1 MANKRTVIAPDEEL
15 LIQGQLTV
23 VGNVVQVEDTTIIT
37 NFENDVLIINS
48 DGTNSDATLSL
59 NKNGTYGNVVYNGNT
74 IGFTKNITL
83 PPGGYIQ
90 GNVIASDNAVLL
102 DHVAKVLT
110 GDVVGDVTGQVSDI
124 SNHDTSALAEDPS
137 ATTSSGTMYFTDARS
152 RASISVTDTSAGQG
166 TLTYNSGTG
175 VITYTGVSD
184 AQIKGL
190 FSATD
195 AGGDGSFAYNSGTGV
210 FTYTGPSASEVRAH
224 ISGGDGITY
233 TSGTGVIDVDS
244 TVVRTSG
251 AQTIA
256 GEKTFTSQINLSTD
270 IIPTTANTYNL
281 GSWANHFD
289 QVFANVLHAEKLDL
303 GDADLTDIHN
313 TFYAGEP
320 TGNVILTRQGGGLF
334 YKHTQPGEPGA
345 GGYYYVDDS
354 NVVTSTNNI
363 TIAGT
368 KTFSGEL
375 NVPTLTNPSVV
386 ANNYT
391 SGDGGGSTKAAS
403 TAYVEAAIS
412 SLINGAPGT
421 LNTLSEISNAIN
433 DDANV
438 GGIVTSNT
446 TRILA
451 LEGVTVSSGNGLS
464 VDNSAILSSPTL
476 SVNAGDGISV
486 GANIDVDSTVVRTSG
501 DQSLADAK
509 TFTGTLIIP
518 DSSATANGAIYYDNS
533 TNKAYIYFNGSQRE
547 ITPAIDAGDVEDVGA
562 TGINIYAGT
571 RLVGNVTYHGIKS
584 IGGGTYT
591 SLSEASNVI
600 TVDGNISAIRSAFS
614 AVDNAGDG
622 TFSYN
627 SSTGVFSYSGV
638 SQSQIRSEFSASG
651 DLSYNSSTGEFS
663 FTERTDSEVRGLFSA
678 SGLVSYD
685 SATGAITTTADNYAN
700 WQFTTGSA
708 GNQTISSNDLVTFAG
723 SSGITVTHS
732 GSTITIAGQNG
743 DITDVIAG
751 TGLTGG
757 GTSGSVTLNFDQT
770 YLSSISSN
778 VTTTGNITGDY
789 IFATSFFEGDLNGA
803 VTIDVNNNSG
813 ATLNKGKAVYLTGGY
828 KGDNPNIALANNNS
842 PSTMPAIGIVKE
854 NISNQSIGQVV
865 TSGVMNFSS
874 HGYTLGEDLY
884 INGAGDLTTTVPT
897 GEVNLLQKIGKVV
910 SPNHIIVQ
918 GAFRTNATPNLNS
931 GNIFLGSAGNQA
943 VTAVLNTSIV
953 PEGTNEY
960 YTVARANSA
969 IDARVTKSMVDALG
983 IDATTVDGIDSS
995 SFLRSDAADTHSGT
1009 ITPSSDNSINLGS
1022 GSLRYNEVY
1031 AVTFRGTATSAQYA
1045 DLAENYLADAPYAPG
1060 TVVEFGGDKEVTA
1073 VTKEGSPAVAG
1084 VISTDPAHL
1093 MNSALEGD
1101 NVVAV
1106 ALRGRVPCKV
1116 YGPVKKG
1123 DVLIASNHRGL
1134 ATAAP
1139 FRGYQT
1145 PAASIVG
1152 KAISDHKGMAEGVV
1166 EILV

>member
-59 NKNGTYGNVVYNGNT
+59 NKNGTYGNIVFEGGN
-74 IGFTKNITL
+74 IEFNRNITFASTVAS
-83 PPGGYIQ
+83 PSIK

-184 AQIKGL
+184 SQIKGL

-224 ISGGDGITY
+224 FSASNGVDYNSSTGAFQAVETEIQHDSLDGFVANEHIDHSSVILTAGAGLTGTGDITASRTFDIGQGDGIT
-233 TSGTGVIDVDS
+233 VNANDVAVDS
-244 TVVRTSG
+244 TVVRTS
-251 AQTIA
+251 
-256 GEKTFTSQINLSTD
+256 
-270 IIPTTANTYNL
+270 
-281 GSWANHFD
+281 
-289 QVFANVLHAEKLDL
+289 
-303 GDADLTDIHN
+303 
-313 TFYAGEP
+313 
-320 TGNVILTRQGGGLF
+320 
-334 YKHTQPGEPGA
+334 
-345 GGYYYVDDS
+345 S
-354 NVVTSTNNI
+354 NQ

-391 SGDGGGSTKAAS
+391 SGDSGGSTKAAS

-562 TGINIYAGT
+562 TGTNIYAGT

-600 TVDGNISAIRSAFS
+600 TIDGNISAIRSAFS

-627 SSTGVFSYSGV
+627 ATTGVFSYSGV
-638 SQSQIRSEFSASG
+638 SQSQIRSEFSAGG
-651 DLSYNSSTGEFS
+651 DLTYDSSTGEFS

-723 SSGITVTHS
+723 SSGISVTHS
-732 GSTITIAGQNG
+732 GSTITITGQNG
-743 DITDVIAG
+743 DITDVVAG
-751 TGLTGG
+751 NGLTGG
-757 GTSGSVTLNFDQT
+757 ASSGSATLNVGAGTGITVNADDIEVDSSFVDST
-770 YLSSISSN
+770 IESYLS
-778 VTTTGNITGDY
+778 GGDG
-789 IFATSFFEGDLNGA
+789 IDFASG
-803 VTIDVNNNSG
+803 TIDVDS
-813 ATLNKGKAVYLTGGY
+813 TVVRTTG
-828 KGDNPNIALANNNS
+828 
-842 PSTMPAIGIVKE
+842 
-854 NISNQSIGQVV
+854 NQSIGGDKTLTGTTQLNALNINSEYTLPTSDGSSNQVLTTNGSGTLSFQSVSAIGISAV
-865 TSGVMNFSS
+865 TGGDGITATTTLGTTDIDIDLTDTAIFTDSGVAS
-874 HGYTLGEDLY
+874 
-884 INGAGDLTTTVPT
+884 
-897 GEVNLLQKIGKVV
+897 K
-910 SPNHIIVQ
+910 
-918 GAFRTNATPNLNS
+918 
-931 GNIFLGSAGNQA
+931 A
-943 VTAVLNTSIV
+943 VKT
-953 PEGTNEY
+953 
-960 YTVARANSA
+960 
-969 IDARVTKSMVDALG
+969 D
-983 IDATTVDGIDSS
+983 
-995 SFLRSDAADTHSGT
+995 
-1009 ITPSSDNSINLGS
+1009 GS
-1022 GSLRYNEVY
+1022 GDIY
-1031 AVTFRGTATSAQYA
+1031 ANVFQGTATSAQYA

>member
-59 NKNGTYGNVVYNGNT
+59 NKNGTYGNVVFEGGN
-74 IGFTKNITL
+74 IEFNRNITFASTVAS
-83 PPGGYIQ
+83 PSIK

-152 RASISVTDTSAGQG
+152 RASISVTDNAAGQG

-184 AQIKGL
+184 SQIKGL

-224 ISGGDGITY
+224 FSASNGVDYNSSTGAFQAVETEIQHDSLDGFVANEHIDHSSVILTAGAGLTGTGDITASRTFDIGQGDGIT
-233 TSGTGVIDVDS
+233 VNANDVAVDS
-244 TVVRTSG
+244 TVVRTS
-251 AQTIA
+251 
-256 GEKTFTSQINLSTD
+256 
-270 IIPTTANTYNL
+270 
-281 GSWANHFD
+281 
-289 QVFANVLHAEKLDL
+289 
-303 GDADLTDIHN
+303 
-313 TFYAGEP
+313 
-320 TGNVILTRQGGGLF
+320 
-334 YKHTQPGEPGA
+334 
-345 GGYYYVDDS
+345 S
-354 NVVTSTNNI
+354 NQ

-391 SGDGGGSTKAAS
+391 SGDSGGSTKEAS

-451 LEGVTVSSGNGLS
+451 LEGVTVSGGNGLS

-486 GANIDVDSTVVRTSG
+486 GANIDVDSTVIRTTG
-501 DQSLADAK
+501 DQSLAGIK
-509 TFTGTLIIP
+509 TFTGQLSVPTIT
-518 DSSATANGAIYYDNS
+518 ATANNSIYIDTGNS
-533 TNKAYIYFNGSQRE
+533 SVYALVNGSHVQL
-547 ITPAIDAGDVEDVGA
+547 TADSDVGDLEDVGA
-562 TGINIYAGT
+562 GEIDIYAGYRQT
-571 RLVGNVTYHGIKS
+571 AVGNATVNTHGIRS
-584 IGGGTYT
+584 LSSGTYT
-591 SLSEASNVI
+591 NITEASNVI

-627 SSTGVFSYSGV
+627 ATTGVFSYSGV
-638 SQSQIRSEFSASG
+638 SQSQIRSEFSAGG
-651 DLSYNSSTGEFS
+651 DLTYDSSTGEFS

-723 SSGITVTHS
+723 SSGISVTHS
-732 GSTITIAGQNG
+732 GSTITITGQNG
-743 DITDVIAG
+743 DITDVVAG
-751 TGLTGG
+751 NGLTGG
-757 GTSGSVTLNFDQT
+757 ASSGSATLNVGAGTGITVNADDIEVDSSFVDST
-770 YLSSISSN
+770 IESYLS
-778 VTTTGNITGDY
+778 GGDG
-789 IFATSFFEGDLNGA
+789 IDFASG
-803 VTIDVNNNSG
+803 TIDVDS
-813 ATLNKGKAVYLTGGY
+813 TVVRTTG
-828 KGDNPNIALANNNS
+828 
-842 PSTMPAIGIVKE
+842 
-854 NISNQSIGQVV
+854 NQSIGGDKTLTGTTQLNALNINSEYTLPTSDGSSNQVLTTNGSGTLSFQSVSAIGISAV
-865 TSGVMNFSS
+865 TGGDGITATTTLGTTDIDIDLTDTAIFTDSGVAS
-874 HGYTLGEDLY
+874 
-884 INGAGDLTTTVPT
+884 
-897 GEVNLLQKIGKVV
+897 K
-910 SPNHIIVQ
+910 
-918 GAFRTNATPNLNS
+918 
-931 GNIFLGSAGNQA
+931 A
-943 VTAVLNTSIV
+943 VKT
-953 PEGTNEY
+953 
-960 YTVARANSA
+960 
-969 IDARVTKSMVDALG
+969 D
-983 IDATTVDGIDSS
+983 
-995 SFLRSDAADTHSGT
+995 
-1009 ITPSSDNSINLGS
+1009 GS
-1022 GSLRYNEVY
+1022 GDIY
-1031 AVTFRGTATSAQYA
+1031 ANVFQGTATSAQYA